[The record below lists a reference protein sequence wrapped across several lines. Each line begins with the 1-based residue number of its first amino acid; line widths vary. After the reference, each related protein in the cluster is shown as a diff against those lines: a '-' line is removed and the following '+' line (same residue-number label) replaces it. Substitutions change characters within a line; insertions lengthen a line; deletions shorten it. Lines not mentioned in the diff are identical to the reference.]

1 MGRFG
6 VGQAIVRLEDERLLT
21 GGGRYTDDVSPAG
34 QVAAVFVRSPHAH
47 AEIRA
52 VRTDAAR
59 AMPGVL
65 AVLTVDDLDAA
76 GMGNLPCRAPTRNRD
91 GQPVYVP
98 PRPPLARGRVR
109 HVGDPVACV
118 VAATLP
124 EAREAAE
131 AVEVDYAPLSA
142 ASDPVRALEPG
153 APQLWPDAPG
163 NLALDWESG
172 DREAVDRL
180 LAGAARVTVVDL
192 VNNRVVP
199 NAMEPRGCLGEFD
212 GASGRYTLRT
222 GGQGVHSMQGVL
234 AEMMGLEPQR
244 IRVIQADVGGG
255 FGMKIWVYPEY
266 PVCLLAA
273 RLTGRPVKWVSDR
286 SEGFVSDTHGRDHVT
301 RVQIALDAEGR
312 MLALRASITA
322 NLGAY
327 LSQFGPFIPTDAG
340 AKMYNGVYA
349 VPGGARRVPG
359 RLHQHRP
366 GRRLP
371 RRRAAGSRLRGRA
384 RGRRGGPRP
393 RPGPGRV
400 PAAQL
405 HPPGAD
411 AVPDRDGHDLRQ
423 RRVRAPDGRCPRPGG
438 GGRLP
443 AAAGGGAR
451 QGEAAGPR
459 IAYYIEQCS
468 GGPDENARIEVLP
481 EGRVRLY
488 IGTQSNGQGHATAYA
503 QLISDV
509 FGIEPGLVDTIQ
521 GDTDLVATGRGT
533 GGSRSVPVGGVA
545 AQRAGEA
552 AAEAGRKLAGEML
565 EAAEAD
571 IELVDGRYRVLGTD
585 RGVGLFEVA
594 AKAGGR
600 GLEGAGNF
608 QPSIHTFP
616 NGCHVCELEIDAAT
630 GVPEIV
636 RYTIVDDF
644 GVVLNPLMLAGQV
657 HGGVAQG
664 IGQALLEE
672 AVYDA
677 TGQLLSGTF
686 LDYAMPRA
694 VGIPRHRVQHGR
706 GALPHQPARHEGRGR
721 GRRHRG
727 TTRRHQRRRGR
738 AGRPRRPPRRYA
750 GHAGAPVAA
759 DRGALGPRG
768 LIRARVP
775 VVTR

>member
-21 GGGRYTDDVSPAG
+21 GGGRYTDDVNPAG
-34 QVAAVFVRSPHAH
+34 QAAAVFVRSPHAH

-172 DREAVDRL
+172 DREAVDQL
-180 LAGAARVTVVDL
+180 LASAARVTVVDL

-212 GASGRYTLRT
+212 EASGRYTLRT

-349 VPGGARRVPG
+349 FQAVHVECRGAYTNTVPVDAYRGAGRPEAAYAVERAVDAAARDLGTDPAEFRRRNFIRPEQMPFRTAMATTYDSG
-359 RLHQHRP
+359 EFARLMDAALDQGEAVGFP
-366 GRRLP
+366 Q
-371 RRRAAGSRLRGRA
+371 RRAAARAKGKLRGL
-384 RGRRGGPRP
+384 G
-393 RPGPGRV
+393 
-400 PAAQL
+400 
-405 HPPGAD
+405 
-411 AVPDRDGHDLRQ
+411 
-423 RRVRAPDGRCPRPGG
+423 
-438 GGRLP
+438 
-443 AAAGGGAR
+443 
-451 QGEAAGPR
+451 

-594 AKAGGR
+594 ARAGGR

-616 NGCHVCELEIDAAT
+616 NGCHVCELEIDSAT

-694 VGIPRHRVQHGR
+694 IGIPDIAFSTVEVRCRTNPLGMK
-706 GALPHQPARHEGRGR
+706 GAGE
-721 GRRHRG
+721 
-727 TTRRHQRRRGR
+727 
-738 AGRPRRPPRRYA
+738 
-750 GHAGAPVAA
+750 AGAIGAPPAVINAVVDALADLGVRHVDMPATPERLWRLIAERSVRAA
-759 DRGALGPRG
+759 
-768 LIRARVP
+768 
-775 VVTR
+775 